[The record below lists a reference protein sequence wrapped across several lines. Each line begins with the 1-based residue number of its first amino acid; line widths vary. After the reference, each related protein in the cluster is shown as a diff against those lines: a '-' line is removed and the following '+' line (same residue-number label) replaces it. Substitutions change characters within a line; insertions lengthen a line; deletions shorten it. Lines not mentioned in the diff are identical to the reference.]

1 MHSNAPT
8 PSRSQLLQW
17 FQSFTSSPPTLTS
30 DSLRKVIYLLHTN
43 PDIPQANPSNLAVFL
58 QSLGRKFGEW
68 VKCTAAL
75 TDLHDVLVK
84 LLELKPDKACKK
96 LLKREYVDQ
105 MEQITHHRLKNEAK
119 RREHERKKQQNS
131 QTFVSHC
138 LERHRQEKKRLA
150 QLAFESQVP
159 TPEPS
164 YADEDE
170 EIRKRVKAAMFES
183 PFQPLD
189 FVDSISLDLPEMQ
202 QTCEYKVVAVPEMLP
217 TVAVRLP
224 ELLERPAVLSDPRLI
239 RRIKANGLREVLE
252 VEEVRKELPRFSLIL
267 DVELTIA
274 EPLDQAR
281 IQALSVLIPSHSSV
295 LKGPGEDLFLV
306 PRPGLREFLQRISK
320 FATLTLHTSSLS
332 SYTAGL
338 IKALDPEDRLIQG
351 GISTSPEDCMGPAD
365 LDRLLVL
372 SARPSLWDDGHLLQ
386 SLPYALSK
394 YGRET
399 EFRVSAL
406 SEVLYGQ
413 SEPLPWASDRD
424 DSELTDIA
432 EALEA
437 VYTRF
442 LLSGA
447 IHTFAHSMRLYRS
460 ELLSDFKVSF
470 SVYERSIGE
479 PDYTPAKLSLYRF
492 AARHLGATEEAGQ
505 WEVAEYTNPE
515 KKLLAGV
522 WLISCFFRLKKGQ
535 LG

>member
-8 PSRSQLLQW
+8 PTRSQLLQW
-17 FQSFTSSPPTLTS
+17 FQSFTSSPPVLTS
-30 DSLRKVIYLLHTN
+30 DSLRKVIYLLHTH

-131 QTFVSHC
+131 QIFVSHC

-150 QLAFESQVP
+150 ELAFEAQTP
-159 TPEPS
+159 TPAPT
-164 YADEDE
+164 YEDE
-170 EIRKRVKAAMFES
+170 EEEIKKRVKAAMFES

-202 QTCEYKVVAVPEMLP
+202 QTSEYKVVNVPEMLP

-224 ELLERPAVLSDPRLI
+224 ELLERPVPLSDPRLI

-252 VEEVRKELPRFSLIL
+252 VEEVRKELPRLSLIV

-281 IQALSVLIPSHSSV
+281 IQALSVLIPAHSTV

-306 PRPGLREFLQRISK
+306 PRPGLREFLQRVSK

-332 SYTAGL
+332 GYTAGL
-338 IKALDPEDRLIQG
+338 IKAFDPEDCLIQG
-351 GISTSPEDCMGPAD
+351 GILTSPEECMGPAD

-386 SLPYALSK
+386 SLPYSLSK
-394 YGRET
+394 SGREPD
-399 EFRVSAL
+399 FRVSAL
-406 SEVLYGQ
+406 SEVLFGQ
-413 SEPLPWASDRD
+413 SEPLNWANGKDE
-424 DSELTDIA
+424 SELTDVA
-432 EALEA
+432 EGLET

-447 IHTFAHSMRLYRS
+447 IHTFAHMMRLYRS
-460 ELLSDFKVSF
+460 EILSDMKVSF
-470 SVYERSIGE
+470 AVYERSLGDM
-479 PDYTPAKLSLYRF
+479 DYTSARLSLYRF
-492 AARHLGATEEAGQ
+492 VAKHLGAKEETGE
-505 WEVAEYTNPE
+505 WEVAEYTNEE
-515 KKLLAGV
+515 KKLLAGS
-522 WLISCFFRLKKGQ
+522 WLVSCFFRLKKGKVV
-535 LG
+535 